1 MNAQLTAHFYFKGN
15 GKKKTV
21 TWVEENPRL
30 QQKEKDS
37 DKVVREIP
45 LTAEEVKQE
54 YRRLF
59 IKHKHEGKAITL
71 EDTDGVAHI
80 IDLTE
85 VRDIELTAQEEDNDA
100 VQTDLRTD
108 EK

>member
-1 MNAQLTAHFYFKGN
+1 MNVQLTAHFYFKGN

-21 TWVEENPRL
+21 TWVENNPRL
-30 QQKEKDS
+30 QQKDKEFEKII
-37 DKVVREIP
+37 REIP

-59 IKHKHEGKAITL
+59 IKHKNEGKAITL
-71 EDTDGVAHI
+71 EDKDAIAHI

-85 VRDIELTAQEEDNDA
+85 VRDIELTAQEEGEDA
-100 VQTDLRTD
+100 VQTDIRP
-108 EK
+108 E

>member
-1 MNAQLTAHFYFKGN
+1 MNIGLTAHFYFKGS

-21 TWVEENPRL
+21 TWIEDNPRL

-45 LTAEEVKQE
+45 LTADEVKQE

-59 IKHKHEGKAITL
+59 NKHKNEGKSITL
-71 EDTDGVAHI
+71 EDTDDVVHI
-80 IDLTE
+80 IDLTD
-85 VRDIELTAQEEDNDA
+85 VRNIELTSKEENIDA
-100 VQTDLRTD
+100 LQTDLCV
-108 EK
+108 ES